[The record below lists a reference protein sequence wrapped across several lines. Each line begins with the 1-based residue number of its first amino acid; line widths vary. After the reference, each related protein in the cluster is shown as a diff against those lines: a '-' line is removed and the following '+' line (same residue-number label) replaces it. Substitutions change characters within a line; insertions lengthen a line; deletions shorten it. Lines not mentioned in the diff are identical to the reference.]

1 MNVYDK
7 AHELAKALKDCPEVA
22 EVKSMMNLI
31 AVDPDSKRMLDSFR
45 ASQAEMQQKMMSGD
59 MPNPEEMEK
68 MEKMFEVL
76 QMNPNISKL
85 FDAERR
91 LSVII
96 EDINKIVLQNLE
108 FLYQ

>member
-31 AVDPDSKRMLDSFR
+31 AADADSKRMLDEFR
-45 ASQAEMQQKMMSGD
+45 AKQAEMQQKMMTGD

-68 MEKMFEVL
+68 MEKMFELL
-76 QMNPNISKL
+76 QMNQNISRL